1 MHPVDAL
8 LQSARRLL
16 GTMTPAQLGTIN
28 CGPDSM
34 PTPASWSGD
43 SAQQAA
49 AAGAELDQHRDQ
61 LKTAY
66 QAASSTT
73 TEANKISREAH
84 TSLRAVETAWD
95 SDKAAAGPYANT
107 AEGQAALLKAGQQR
121 VQEATQVVRTAAE
134 RFQNASQRVS
144 AVTAT
149 LPNAGKPEESH
160 ATPAGFGVGDQTP
173 KDPAGHASKHPLDL
187 AAIQHLPPN
196 QPGPYGYMPIA
207 DGVWVPDPSVNQLH
221 PGLVGSTAKY
231 PLDLADLRQL
241 APGELPRY
249 GEMQLVPGWAV
260 PDPTAPGYSP
270 HTPRIPLDLQD
281 IVKLPADA
289 LGPRDYIRL
298 SVLSDGSA
306 IWVPDPNAAH
316 SRS

>member
-1 MHPVDAL
+1 MDAL

-16 GTMTPAQLGTIN
+16 GTMTPAQPGTIN
-28 CGPDSM
+28 SGPDSM
-34 PTPASWSGD
+34 PTPTTWSGNT
-43 SAQQAA
+43 AQQATTA
-49 AAGAELDQHRDQ
+49 STELDQHRDQ

-66 QAASSTT
+66 QAANSTIA
-73 TEANKISREAH
+73 EANKISREAH
-84 TSLRAVETAWD
+84 TSLRAVETAWN
-95 SDKAAAGPYANT
+95 SDKAAAGPYVNT

-121 VQEATQVVRTAAE
+121 VQEATQVVHTAAE

-144 AVTAT
+144 AATAT
-149 LPNAGKPEESH
+149 LPNAGTPGQSH
-160 ATPAGFGVGDQTP
+160 TTPAGFGDGGQTP
-173 KDPAGHASKHPLDL
+173 KDPGGRTSKHPLDL

-221 PGLVGSTAKY
+221 PGMVGSTAKH

-270 HTPRIPLDLQD
+270 H
-281 IVKLPADA
+281 
-289 LGPRDYIRL
+289 
-298 SVLSDGSA
+298 
-306 IWVPDPNAAH
+306 
-316 SRS
+316 